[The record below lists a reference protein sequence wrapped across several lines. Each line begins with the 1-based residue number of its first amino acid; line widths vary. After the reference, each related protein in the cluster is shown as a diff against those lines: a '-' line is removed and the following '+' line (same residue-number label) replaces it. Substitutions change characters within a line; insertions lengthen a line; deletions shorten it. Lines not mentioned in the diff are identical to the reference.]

1 MERHFNENG
10 LFYINKKKKVV
21 VYKWAELSDE
31 IWYDPLFKKIIVK
44 CDENDE
50 FDEMIGV
57 ALAIERRYSK
67 NKHER
72 QNKYQYMRKLFTN
85 ENGLDYEK
93 YCGWVIQDYLGYVS
107 TEELEVFYQYNLI
120 FQDKK
125 KETRRKIN
133 NGKSKYGR
141 YF

>member
-1 MERHFNENG
+1 MEIHYGKNG

-21 VYKWAELSDE
+21 VYKWAELSDK
-31 IWYDPLFKKIIVK
+31 IWYDPVFKKIIVK

-67 NKHER
+67 NKYVR

-93 YCGWVIQDYLGYVS
+93 YCDWVIQDYLGYVS

-125 KETRRKIN
+125 RNKEENK
-133 NGKSKYGR
+133 
-141 YF
+141 

>member
-1 MERHFNENG
+1 MESHFGKNG

-21 VYKWAELSDE
+21 VYKWAESSDK
-31 IWYDPLFKKIIVK
+31 IWYDPVFKKIIVK

-67 NKHER
+67 NKYVR

-93 YCGWVIQDYLGYVS
+93 YCDWVIQDYLGYVS
-107 TEELEVFYQYNLI
+107 TEKWEFFYQYNLI

-125 KETRRKIN
+125 ENKEENK
-133 NGKSKYGR
+133 
-141 YF
+141 

>member
-1 MERHFNENG
+1 MERHFNGNG

-21 VYKWAELSDE
+21 VYKWAESSDK
-31 IWYDPLFKKIIVK
+31 IWYDPVFKKIIVK

-67 NKHER
+67 DKYTK

-93 YCGWVIQDYLGYVS
+93 YCDWVIQDYLDYAS
-107 TEELEVFYQYNLI
+107 AEEWEAFYKYNLI

-125 KETRRKIN
+125 GNKEENK
-133 NGKSKYGR
+133 
-141 YF
+141 

>member
-1 MERHFNENG
+1 MESHYGKNS

-21 VYKWAELSDE
+21 VYKWTELSDMIE
-31 IWYDPLFKKIIVK
+31 SSDMIWYDPVFKKIIVK

-67 NKHER
+67 NKYGR
-72 QNKYQYMRKLFTN
+72 KNKYQYMRKLFTN
-85 ENGLDYEK
+85 ENGLDYKK
-93 YCGWVIQDYLGYVS
+93 YCDWVIQDYLDYVS
-107 TEELEVFYQYNLI
+107 TEEWEAFYKYNLI

-125 KETRRKIN
+125 GNKEENK
-133 NGKSKYGR
+133 
-141 YF
+141 

>member
-1 MERHFNENG
+1 MEIYFRNE

-21 VYKWAELSDE
+21 VYKYIPYRKGIYYNPVSEN
-31 IWYDPLFKKIIVK
+31 IIVK

-57 ALAIERRYSK
+57 GLAIERRYSK
-67 NKHER
+67 NKSLR

-93 YCGWVIQDYLGYVS
+93 YCDWVIQDYLGYVS
-107 TEELEVFYQYNLI
+107 TEEWEKFYKYNLI

-125 KETRRKIN
+125 GNKEENK
-133 NGKSKYGR
+133 
-141 YF
+141 

>member
-1 MERHFNENG
+1 MERHFSKNG

-21 VYKWAELSDE
+21 VYKWDELSDK
-31 IWYDPLFKKIIVK
+31 IWYDPAFKKIIVK

-67 NKHER
+67 SKYFR

-93 YCGWVIQDYLGYVS
+93 YCDWVIQDYLGYVS
-107 TEELEVFYQYNLI
+107 TEEWENFYKYNLI

-125 KETRRKIN
+125 RKQG
-133 NGKSKYGR
+133 GK
-141 YF
+141 